1 MPDERGVPIPDDII
15 GLSRS
20 DVVVC
25 AVLHLW
31 KSGAVTWEQAMMV
44 AVTNLSAEVARLRK
58 QTLSALLR
66 TPAFAIIPDP
76 AKGVDPEIERLRTI
90 VAARVCG
97 CGAGKYSHDPKDH
110 TDQCEVRR
118 ILG

>member
-1 MPDERGVPIPDDII
+1 MPDERGIPIPDDII

-58 QTLSALLR
+58 QTLSALLH
-66 TPAFAIIPDP
+66 TPAFAINP

-90 VAARVCG
+90 VAARVCC